1 VTVRT
6 LVRICSINSSLSL
19 LYPDK
24 LTHYFIRSTLP
35 PPSAFLSDVYLVQS
49 QKFSQGSTAKKQAVL
64 DAVSGTNNGKTATPN
79 QQQIV
84 LRRVRELEQSFPPF
98 RLADASQ
105 AARLDGIWYLQYTS
119 PSTVGDDDDNNNN
132 SEDAWQPS
140 YATEGD
146 SRIETRPFQAR
157 GTVSAAGIRVD
168 TANKVVQQILDV
180 SNARVANDVVLE
192 WGRVYVAGS
201 FRPSDMVPN
210 RAVVSFDTAEITVAQ
225 QGGTEKGWKIQ
236 LGWFFWILSKIRG
249 TTENGWLETTFVDD
263 TLRIGRGNK
272 GTLFVLTRDVDAVQP

>member
-1 VTVRT
+1 MPG
-6 LVRICSINSSLSL
+6 SL
-19 LYPDK
+19 
-24 LTHYFIRSTLP
+24 
-35 PPSAFLSDVYLVQS
+35 Q
-49 QKFSQGSTAKKQAVL
+49 KQAVL

-79 QQQIV
+79 QQQTV

-119 PSTVGDDDDNNNN
+119 PSTVGDNNNNNNNN